1 MSDLMAQISYP
12 MFHHTPHTNRPTSAA
27 SAGVKPS
34 SPRDIVWDRPVFRAP
49 ALPSPRAI
57 FDPLPFRS
65 FGSHRLVAG
74 R

>member
-1 MSDLMAQISYP
+1 MSHD
-12 MFHHTPHTNRPTSAA
+12 TPPLTRPASAV
-27 SAGVKPS
+27 SAGVKPA
-34 SPRDIVWDRPVFRAP
+34 SPRDIIWDRPVFRAP
-49 ALPSPRAI
+49 ALPSHRAI

>member
-1 MSDLMAQISYP
+1 MSPDIPSSA
-12 MFHHTPHTNRPTSAA
+12 RPTPAA
-27 SAGVKPS
+27 SAGGIKPA
-34 SPRDIVWDRPVFRAP
+34 SPRDILWDRPVFRAP
-49 ALPSPRAI
+49 ALPTPRAI